1 MRLIYACIDLKSFYA
16 SVECVE
22 RNLNPLTT
30 NLVVADSTRTEKTI
44 CLAVTPSLK
53 EYGIS
58 GRARLYEVVGK
69 VKEINNERKRKI
81 KKNFKDKSSDSLKLK
96 KDNTLALDFI
106 IAPPRMKLYMKYST
120 KIYNIYL
127 KFLAPEDIYVYSIDE
142 VFLNLTNYLYM
153 YQTNPQELITSML
166 KEVYKETG
174 ITATAG
180 IGTNLY
186 LAKVAM
192 DIVAKHIKPNKDG
205 VRIAYLDEMLY
216 RKKLWDYQP
225 ITDFWR
231 IGKGISKK
239 LAQNK
244 IYCMGDLAR
253 CSLVAENKL
262 FKLFG
267 INAEL
272 LIDHAWGYEPCTMQ
286 DIKNYKPKS
295 NSLSKGQVLKEPY
308 PYDKA
313 KIIVKEMVE
322 LLILEM
328 INRKYLTDIIV
339 LSIGYDASNLEKINT
354 SEIELATDFY
364 GRAVPKRAHGSIH
377 LDYPTS
383 SLELISEK
391 LIELYESI
399 VNKNLTIRRINIAV
413 CNLKKTTTKNKILK
427 QFDIFHD
434 EEEIDKKIKNQQTQE
449 KDEQNLQKIILEIK
463 NKYGKNSILKGMNL
477 QDGATTIERNLQVGG
492 HKG

>member
-1 MRLIYACIDLKSFYA
+1 MND
-16 SVECVE
+16 
-22 RNLNPLTT
+22 
-30 NLVVADSTRTEKTI
+30 
-44 CLAVTPSLK
+44 
-53 EYGIS
+53 
-58 GRARLYEVVGK
+58 
-69 VKEINNERKRKI
+69 INR
-81 KKNFKDKSSDSLKLK
+81 NFKDKSSDSLKLK
-96 KDNTLALDFI
+96 NDNTLALDFI
-106 IAPPRMKLYMKYST
+106 IASPRMKLYMKYST

-127 KFLAPEDIYVYSIDE
+127 KFLAQEDIYVYSIDE

-153 YQTNPQELITSML
+153 YKTTPEELITSML

-272 LIDHAWGYEPCTMQ
+272 LIDHAWGYEPCTM
-286 DIKNYKPKS
+286 
-295 NSLSKGQVLKEPY
+295 
-308 PYDKA
+308 
-313 KIIVKEMVE
+313 
-322 LLILEM
+322 
-328 INRKYLTDIIV
+328 
-339 LSIGYDASNLEKINT
+339 
-354 SEIELATDFY
+354 
-364 GRAVPKRAHGSIH
+364 
-377 LDYPTS
+377 
-383 SLELISEK
+383 
-391 LIELYESI
+391 
-399 VNKNLTIRRINIAV
+399 
-413 CNLKKTTTKNKILK
+413 KILK
-427 QFDIFHD
+427 VI
-434 EEEIDKKIKNQQTQE
+434 
-449 KDEQNLQKIILEIK
+449 NLKVIVYLK
-463 NKYGKNSILKGMNL
+463 VKY
-477 QDGATTIERNLQVGG
+477 
-492 HKG
+492 